1 MLGHEVF
8 NGEGTEIGHGGH
20 GVLTS
25 WTWQFQ
31 SRGWNSAM
39 RFGWCVVAGL
49 SHGSVAITDVQG
61 P

>member
-8 NGEGTEIGHGGH
+8 NAEGAEIEHRGH

-25 WTWQFQ
+25 WASQVQ

-39 RFGWCVVAGL
+39 RFGWGVVAGF